1 MKKSLL
7 FFLLASSCL
16 GMSAQSATPVITVTY
31 PADGTQHE
39 LNFGSAVAEE
49 NVVTIDWGDGNIVEG
64 ATLKGVYDD
73 YNVTATTVTGTP
85 VGTGVVK
92 IYATQPLN
100 DFECTSNMNGT
111 GATQLDVTLATELT
125 SLSANG
131 NKLTT
136 LDLSKNTK
144 LLDAE
149 LNNNLLTEVKLPAS
163 LTKLN
168 LQGNKLT
175 SFDGSALTALTT
187 LYLSNNAISTLDLS
201 ANTKLK
207 NIYVLNCG
215 LESFTLGANTTSKLY
230 VSVNNNKLTSL
241 DVTEATG
248 LSGGRL
254 FAMNNNL
261 TELKYASIGTAN
273 IAGNCFTLTTLPY
286 SNIKTLTY
294 APQQAMAISPI
305 AETIDLSAQNNITGL
320 ATAAQ
325 TTTYTWYT
333 TSGTQLVE
341 GTDYTADNGKFTF
354 IKDQTD
360 SVYCTM
366 ATAAFPKFTGA
377 NIFKTTAVPVTV
389 TTGINAINGSAK
401 AANVEAYTLDGRK
414 ADANN
419 LRHGVY
425 VLRSEGKAR
434 KVIVK

>member
-7 FFLLASSCL
+7 LFFFAASCL
-16 GMSAQSATPVITVTY
+16 CMSAQNATPIITVTY
-31 PADGTQHE
+31 PVDGTPHE
-39 LNFGSAVAEE
+39 LNFGSAVAED
-49 NVVTIDWGDGNIVEG
+49 NVVTIDWGDGKIVEG

-73 YNVTATTVTGTP
+73 YNVTSTSVSGTP

-92 IYATQPLN
+92 IYATKPLN

-136 LDLSKNTK
+136 IDLSKNTK
-144 LLDAE
+144 LLDVE

-215 LESFTLGANTTSKLY
+215 LKSFTLGANTTSKLY

-273 IAGNCFTLTTLPY
+273 IAGNCFTLATLPY

-294 APQQAMAISPI
+294 APQQAMPI
-305 AETIDLSAQNNITGL
+305 GTIVETIDLSAQNNLTGL

-325 TTTYTWYT
+325 TTTYTWYKAD
-333 TSGTQLVE
+333 GTALTE

-354 IKDQTD
+354 VKEQTD

-366 ATAAFPKFTGA
+366 STAAFPKFTGSS
-377 NIFKTTAVPVTV
+377 IFKTALAKVSVST
-389 TTGINAINGSAK
+389 AINGINGTAKSAK
-401 AANVEAYTLDGRK
+401 VEAFTLDGRK

-434 KVIVK
+434 KVVVK